1 MPKVFISYSH
11 DSQELEEKVKNLADT
26 LIQYGVQTEI
36 DQYTLNPIQGWPQY
50 MLENILSSD
59 YILCVCTETYKK
71 RFENNE
77 KIGVGLGAKFEG
89 KYITQIL
96 YSEEYNK
103 KVLPILFTNDCAI
116 PLVLQPYTH
125 YKLYEKGEFEKLYR
139 YITGQL
145 LIERPSLGGII
156 SLNKDNE
163 KLLTNITFGND
174 KELKKKLITMS
185 DEVYARS
192 ISRFKTN
199 GVDRNAAVKIIE
211 KDLNSN
217 KFDYIL
223 CNQNLR
229 LFFLCG
235 EFGVGKSYAIDI
247 LFLKQ
252 VKLFLSNIENR
263 IPIHLKANS
272 IESIK
277 EIIEK
282 EYLYD
287 KDLKYFIFIDGLDEV
302 DYSSA
307 GLIIDELML
316 LEELWSNSYFVIT
329 TRPISLI
336 NNIKVEYL
344 PVLCREEIVEII
356 ECITGR
362 KSDSIIGF
370 RLDKEI
376 LRAIERPFFCIL
388 FALYMKENGTSFIFD
403 RNRMIDYLVNKSISN
418 LSKQKEKLYEQLIR
432 LSVIC
437 IDNKLGKVHISDLGS
452 DFDIVELS
460 KSGLVYKDNNEY
472 INFPLPII
480 PQWLSAE
487 GLKLKYK
494 DINDIIESE
503 EQIIKWR
510 YPLSISFGKITYNES
525 KNIFGKIVCKYPGV
539 ASIILRDGI
548 TTIREGDLP
557 AAYKCGEMLQECMKK
572 WTEGLGDLSYVIGPY
587 KNGKLADLG
596 VDIDGRSISVSWN
609 AYAYNEKIMSIEG
622 EQLLDWGGNVRS
634 HVPVA
639 QSIWPWIDTF
649 DYLSD
654 NLEKLIKQKPLM
666 MGDGILLE
674 EYIWSISCKLTNR
687 GSFYDDLI
695 NLSEIES
702 FRKYSHETHLHIK
715 GIVVDM
721 KFYINEIDRLIESGI
736 SFINAPWPKQ
746 DVLNRSN
753 GGWVW
758 AKYSNQRILEKTTF
772 IYESAMKEYLRLIDK
787 WFPLIKENLS
797 LYNLLPAKL
806 NGDISISRQNG
817 FQGGPMLDWYFE
829 ILPKGKDSYVN
840 FKLVNVKSGR
850 DMSRDNYSQILREL
864 RSKRRE
870 KSEWIHFSRGSRILD
885 IFGDKLVTNLVF
897 EWLESDLKNIGLIK

>member
-11 DSQELEEKVKNLADT
+11 DSLELEENVKNLADT
-26 LIQYGVQTEI
+26 LIKYGVQAEI
-36 DQYTLNPIQGWPQY
+36 DQYTPNPKQGWPQY
-50 MLENILSSD
+50 MLENIISSD
-59 YILCVCTETYKK
+59 YVLCVCSETYKK
-71 RFENNE
+71 RFENDE
-77 KIGVGLGAKFEG
+77 LVGVGLGAKFEG

-96 YSEEYNK
+96 YSEEYNRK
-103 KVLPILFTNDCAI
+103 IIPVIFTNDSVI
-116 PLVLQPYTH
+116 PFALQPYTH
-125 YKLYEKGEFEKLYR
+125 YRLYKKGEFEKLYG
-139 YITGQL
+139 YITDQP
-145 LIERPSLGGII
+145 LIERPDLGGIV

-163 KLLTNITFGND
+163 KLLTNITFGNNQ
-174 KELKKKLITMS
+174 KQKKILTMS
-185 DEVYARS
+185 NEVYARS
-192 ISRFKTN
+192 ITRFKTN
-199 GVDRNAAVKIIE
+199 GVDRNTAAKLIE

-223 CNQNLR
+223 NNQISR
-229 LFFLCG
+229 LIFLCG

-252 VKLFLSNIENR
+252 AKLFLSNLENR
-263 IPIHLKANS
+263 LPIYLKANS
-272 IESIK
+272 LESIK

-287 KDLKYFIFIDGLDEV
+287 KDEKYVIFIDGLDEV
-302 DYSSA
+302 DYGSA
-307 GLIIDELML
+307 GMIIDELML

-329 TRPISLI
+329 TRPISLV

-356 ECITGR
+356 ECITE
-362 KSDSIIGF
+362 KISDSTIGF

-376 LRAIERPFFCIL
+376 LKAIERPFFCIL
-388 FALYMKENGTSFIFD
+388 FALNMKENGMSFIFD

-437 IDNKLGKVHISDLGS
+437 IDNKLGKVHISDLGN

-487 GLKLKYK
+487 GLRLNHK
-494 DINDIIESE
+494 DINDIIKSE

-510 YPLSISFGKITYNES
+510 YPLSISFGKMAYNES
-525 KNIFGKIVCKYPGV
+525 KNIFGKIICKYPGV
-539 ASIILRDGI
+539 ASIILREGI
-548 TTIREGDLP
+548 TTVRQSDLP
-557 AAYKCGEMLQECMKK
+557 TPYECGEMLQECMKK
-572 WTEGLGDLSYVIGPY
+572 WIEGLGDLSYLIAPY

-596 VDIDGRSISVSWN
+596 VDIDGRRILVSWN
-609 AYAYNEKIMSIEG
+609 SYTYNEKIITIES

-654 NLEKLIKQKPLM
+654 NLEKLVKLKPLIM
-666 MGDGILLE
+666 ADGILLE

-687 GSFYDDLI
+687 GSLYDDLI
-695 NLSEIES
+695 SLSEIES
-702 FRKYSHETHLHIK
+702 FRKFSHKTHMHIK
-715 GIVVDM
+715 GIIVDM
-721 KFYINEIDRLIESGI
+721 NFYFNEIDELIERGI

-746 DVLNRSN
+746 DVPDRSN

-758 AKYSNQRILEKTTF
+758 DNYSDQRILEKTTF
-772 IYESAMKEYLRLIDK
+772 IYESAIKEYLRLIDK

-806 NGDISISRQNG
+806 SGDIRISRQNG
-817 FQGGPMLDWYFE
+817 YNGGPILDWYFE
-829 ILPKGKDSYVN
+829 VLPKGNDSYVSFELSN
-840 FKLVNVKSGR
+840 DKSER
-850 DMSRDNYSQILREL
+850 NMSMDNYSQILKEL
-864 RSKRRE
+864 RAKRRE
-870 KSEWIHFSRGSRILD
+870 KSEWIHFSSGSRVLN

-897 EWLESDLKNIGLIK
+897 EWLKSDLKNIGLIK